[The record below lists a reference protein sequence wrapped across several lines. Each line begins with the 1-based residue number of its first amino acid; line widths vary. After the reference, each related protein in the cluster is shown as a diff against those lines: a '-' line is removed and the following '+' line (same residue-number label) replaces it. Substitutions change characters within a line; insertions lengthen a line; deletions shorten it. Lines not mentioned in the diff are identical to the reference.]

1 MPTQRTKSQN
11 VDSSKKLSPPKG
23 AQLEKIAQARNEK
36 STASKSLHNKNFT
49 FASEK
54 RRSLHWTAEEEEEML
69 KEGVEKFS
77 TKVNKNLFGCHV
89 FYPPRTPSDLKD
101 KWRKIMAKE
110 SSAISRSAPKTM
122 KEGKVMRSSIQQ
134 NVEVPQK
141 CLCLGFDC
149 SVYNLIN
156 EFMASIDRSKNS
168 RIWGNSR
175 KFNPSE
181 YDGTFNPEP
190 QGVSF

>member
-36 STASKSLHNKNFT
+36 STASKSLHKFLVKICKNFT

-77 TKVNKNLFGCHV
+77 TKVNKNLPWKKVLEFGCRV
-89 FYPPRTPSDLKD
+89 FYPIRTPSDLKD

-110 SSAISRSAPKTM
+110 SSAISRRHSSAPKTM
-122 KEGKVMRSSIQQ
+122 KEGKVMRSS
-134 NVEVPQK
+134 
-141 CLCLGFDC
+141 
-149 SVYNLIN
+149 S
-156 EFMASIDRSKNS
+156 
-168 RIWGNSR
+168 
-175 KFNPSE
+175 
-181 YDGTFNPEP
+181 
-190 QGVSF
+190 